1 MHCLNTKTFSF
12 SYFKIMYYKKE
23 FISAKINSILL
34 NYFFSIFKFVFN
46 YIPSENKIVIYYNIL
61 IDNIVCT
68 CTDNKKV
75 LLVISHSPFFI
86 IHQHDENP
94 ACPRQNA
101 VHQYWGPPGPGSLW
115 DLSESP
121 WPSGNTGRG
130 QLHRPPHST
139 GTHQERLCHVCRYV
153 LHLCITPQT
162 PCMNNKA
169 ELQ

>member
-1 MHCLNTKTFSF
+1 MHALFKSQNFF
-12 SYFKIMYYKKE
+12 LSYFKIMYYKKE

-101 VHQYWGPPGPGSLW
+101 VHPVSYTHLRAHETSLH
-115 DLSESP
+115 L
-121 WPSGNTGRG
+121 
-130 QLHRPPHST
+130 
-139 GTHQERLCHVCRYV
+139 VCRLLLEKMEV
-153 LHLCITPQT
+153 
-162 PCMNNKA
+162 
-169 ELQ
+169 